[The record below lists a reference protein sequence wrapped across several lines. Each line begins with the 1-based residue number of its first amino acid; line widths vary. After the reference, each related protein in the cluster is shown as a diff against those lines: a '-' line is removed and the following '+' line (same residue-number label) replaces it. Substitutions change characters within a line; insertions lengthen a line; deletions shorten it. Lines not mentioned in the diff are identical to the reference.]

1 MNGPTVV
8 RWGRTLLVCLTL
20 AMSSV
25 VFAPPAPAAAAV
37 SDDMMLLAN
46 QLRYAI
52 GAPTLTPDS
61 RIVAAA
67 QNHAN
72 YSSAN
77 GQGGHFETAGLPYY
91 TGYSAR
97 DRVAAM
103 GLSTTFVSEV
113 ATGGSSGVAGVRQ
126 LWDAP
131 YHRLGMMHPSASSM
145 GWGFS
150 TLNGRNTTVGDITY
164 NFGIRSVDFVRS
176 PAHNQTNIPTSWSG
190 NESPNPLPAGA
201 SKPVGYPIMVV
212 YSGGQNVVMRGAEVV
227 APGGVRLPIYYAP
240 QQFEYDYQVIIP
252 QSPLAANTT
261 YHVRFDITVAGTW
274 LTNEWDFSTGAT
286 IVGGGGSSGGGGGST
301 PAPAADNGLH
311 SAWMSQTPLPAFQ
324 PAATQSVSLLFRNS
338 GTKTWQKGVAG
349 SQVALGINGDNTN
362 FSALGMNVGWPSAN
376 RVAVQN
382 ESSVAPGGIATF
394 TFQIKAPFSA
404 GLVNIPLRPVVDGV
418 AWLEDQG
425 ITVPV
430 MTVVNYHSRWLT
442 QSPYPTLHAGEVSG
456 QLQISFINTG
466 SQTWTKGLLGQEA
479 RLGVNRDNETWAGL
493 GVGWPSANR
502 VAFQSEASV
511 PPGGVATFVFQVRA
525 PVTPGVYAINLR
537 PVIDAVTWME
547 DQGVFLYVTVV
558 P

>member
-1 MNGPTVV
+1 MIGTLAFRVL
-8 RWGRTLLVCLTL
+8 RTLLVSLTL
-20 AMSSV
+20 ALSSV
-25 VFAPPAPAAAAV
+25 VIALPSPAAAAT
-37 SDDMMLLAN
+37 SNDMLYLTN
-46 QLRYAI
+46 QMRYAI
-52 GAPTLTPDS
+52 GAPTLTADA
-61 RIVAAA
+61 RVVAAA

-72 YSSAN
+72 YNSAN
-77 GQGGHFETAGLPYY
+77 NILGHFETAGMPYY

-103 GLSTTFVSEV
+103 GWSTSFVSEV
-113 ATGGSSGVAGVRQ
+113 ATGGSDAVAGVRQ

-131 YHRLGMMHPSASSM
+131 YHRLGMMHPSASTM

-190 NESPNPLPAGA
+190 NESPSPLPAGA
-201 SKPVGYPIMVV
+201 SRPVGYPIMVV

-252 QSPLAANTT
+252 QRPLIANTT

-286 IVGGGGSSGGGGGST
+286 ISGSGGTSGGVT
-301 PAPAADNGLH
+301 PSASDNGLH
-311 SAWMSQTPLPAFQ
+311 AAWVDQTATPAMQ
-324 PAATQSVSLLFRNS
+324 PAATQSVTLRFRNS

-349 SQVALGINGDNTN
+349 SQLALGINGDNTT
-362 FSALGMNVGWPSAN
+362 FSALGLNIGWPSAN
-376 RVAVQN
+376 RVAVQT
-382 ESSVAPGGIATF
+382 ESAVPPGGIASF
-394 TFQIKAPFSA
+394 TFAIKAPFAA
-404 GLVNIPLRPVVDGV
+404 GVVSIPLRPVVDGV

-425 ITVPV
+425 VVVPV
-430 MTVVNYHSRWLT
+430 VTTVNYHSRWLT
-442 QSPYPTLHAGEVSG
+442 QSPYPTLHAGQVSG
-456 QLQISFINTG
+456 QLSLSFLNTG
-466 SQTWTKGLLGQEA
+466 GQTCTEGLLGQEA

-502 VAFQSEASV
+502 VAFQSESSV
-511 PPGGVATFVFQVRA
+511 PPGAVGTFVFQVRA
-525 PVTPGVYAINLR
+525 PMTPGIYAINLR

-558 P
+558 R

>member
-1 MNGPTVV
+1 MVGIFPL
-8 RWGRTLLVCLTL
+8 RLGRTLLVCLTFAL
-20 AMSSV
+20 SSV
-25 VFAPPAPAAAAV
+25 VFSPPSTAAAAAA
-37 SDDMMLLAN
+37 DDMMYLTN

-52 GAPTLTPDS
+52 GAPTLTPDA
-61 RIVAAA
+61 RVVAAA

-103 GLSTTFVSEV
+103 GWSTTFVSEV
-113 ATGGSSGVAGVRQ
+113 ATGGSDPLAGVRQ

-131 YHRLGMMHPSASSM
+131 YHRLGLIHPSASTM

-150 TLNGRNTTVGDITY
+150 TIGGRASVVGDIAY
-164 NFGIRSVDFVRS
+164 NFGLRPVEFVRS

-201 SKPVGYPIMVV
+201 SRPVGYPIMVV
-212 YSGGQNVVMRGAEVV
+212 YSGGQTVEMRGAEVV

-252 QSPLAANTT
+252 QRPLAPNTT

-286 IVGGGGSSGGGGGST
+286 ISGGGGSSGGGG
-301 PAPAADNGLH
+301 APPSASDNGLH
-311 SAWMSQTPLPAFQ
+311 SAWVSQTAVPALQ

-349 SQVALGINGDNTN
+349 SEVALGINGDNTS

-382 ESSVAPGGIATF
+382 ESAVPPGGIATF
-394 TFQIKAPFSA
+394 TFAIKAPFSG

-425 ITVPV
+425 VVVPV
-430 MTVVNYHSRWLT
+430 VTTVNYHSRWLT
-442 QSPYPTLHAGEVSG
+442 QSPYPTLHAGQVSG
-456 QLQISFINTG
+456 TLSISFLNAG
-466 SQTWTKGLLGQEA
+466 SEAWTKGLLGQEA

-511 PPGGVATFVFQVRA
+511 APGAVGTFTFQVRA
-525 PVTPGVYAINLR
+525 PMTPGTYAINLR

-547 DQGVFLYVTVV
+547 DQGVFLYVTVI

>member
-1 MNGPTVV
+1 MDGIFPLRIV
-8 RWGRTLLVCLTL
+8 RRLLVCLTL
-20 AMSSV
+20 AVSSV
-25 VFAPPAPAAAAV
+25 VFAMPSPAAAAAA
-37 SDDMMLLAN
+37 DDMMYLTN

-52 GAPTLTPDS
+52 GAPTLTPDP
-61 RIVAAA
+61 RVVAAA

-103 GLSTTFVSEV
+103 GWSTTFVSEV
-113 ATGGSSGVAGVRQ
+113 ATGGSDPLAGVRQ

-131 YHRLGMMHPSASSM
+131 YHRLGLMHPSASTM

-150 TLNGRNTTVGDITY
+150 TIGGRGTVVGDIAY
-164 NFGIRSVDFVRS
+164 NFGLRPVDFVRS

-201 SKPVGYPIMVV
+201 SRPVGYPIMVV
-212 YSGGQNVVMRGAEVV
+212 YSGGQTVEMRGAEVV

-252 QSPLAANTT
+252 QRPLAANTT

-286 IVGGGGSSGGGGGST
+286 VSGGGGSSGGGG
-301 PAPAADNGLH
+301 APPSASDNGLH
-311 SAWMSQTPLPAFQ
+311 SAWVSQTAVPALQ

-349 SQVALGINGDNTN
+349 SQVALGVNGDNTT

-382 ESSVAPGGIATF
+382 ESAVAPGGIATF
-394 TFQIKAPFSA
+394 TFAVKAPFA
-404 GLVNIPLRPVVDGV
+404 GGLVNIPLRPVVDGV

-425 ITVPV
+425 VVVPV
-430 MTVVNYHSRWLT
+430 VTTVNYHSRWLT
-442 QSPYPTLHAGEVSG
+442 QSAYPTLRAGQVSG
-456 QLQISFINTG
+456 TLSITFLNTG
-466 SQTWTKGLLGQEA
+466 AQTWTKGLLGQEA

-511 PPGGVATFVFQVRA
+511 APGGVGTFTFQVRA
-525 PVTPGVYAINLR
+525 PMTPGTYAINLR

-547 DQGVFLYVTVV
+547 DEGVFLYVTVI

>member
-1 MNGPTVV
+1 MDGIFPLRMV
-8 RWGRTLLVCLTL
+8 RRLLVCLTL
-20 AMSSV
+20 ALSSV
-25 VFAPPAPAAAAV
+25 VFATPSPAAAAAA
-37 SDDMMLLAN
+37 DDMMYLTN

-52 GAPTLTPDS
+52 GAPTLTPDP
-61 RIVAAA
+61 RVVAAA

-103 GLSTTFVSEV
+103 GWSTTFVSEV
-113 ATGGSSGVAGVRQ
+113 ATGGSDPLAGVRQ

-131 YHRLGMMHPSASSM
+131 YHRLGLMHPSASTM

-150 TLNGRNTTVGDITY
+150 TIGGRGTVVGDIAY
-164 NFGIRSVDFVRS
+164 NFGLRPVDFVRS

-201 SKPVGYPIMVV
+201 SRPVGYPIMVV
-212 YSGGQNVVMRGAEVV
+212 YSGGQTVEMRGAEVV

-252 QSPLAANTT
+252 QRPLAANTT

-286 IVGGGGSSGGGGGST
+286 ISGGGGSSGGGG
-301 PAPAADNGLH
+301 APPSASDNGLH
-311 SAWMSQTPLPAFQ
+311 SAWVSQTAVPALQ

-349 SQVALGINGDNTN
+349 SEVALGVNGDNVT

-382 ESSVAPGGIATF
+382 ESAVAPGGIATF
-394 TFQIKAPFSA
+394 TFAVKAPFA
-404 GLVNIPLRPVVDGV
+404 GGLVNIPLRPVVDGV

-425 ITVPV
+425 VVVPV
-430 MTVVNYHSRWLT
+430 VTTVNYHSRWLT
-442 QSPYPTLHAGEVSG
+442 QSAYPTLRAGQVSG
-456 QLQISFINTG
+456 TLSISFLNTG
-466 SQTWTKGLLGQEA
+466 AQTWTKGLLGQEA

-511 PPGGVATFVFQVRA
+511 PPGGVGTFTFQVRA
-525 PVTPGVYAINLR
+525 PMTLGTYAINLR

-547 DQGVFLYVTVV
+547 DEGVFLYVTVI

>member
-1 MNGPTVV
+1 MIGPFAV
-8 RWGRTLLVCLTL
+8 RSARTLLVCLTL
-20 AMSSV
+20 ALSSV
-25 VFAPPAPAAAAV
+25 LFAAPSPAAAATA
-37 SDDMMLLAN
+37 DDMLSLTN
-46 QLRYAI
+46 QMRAAI
-52 GAPTLTPDS
+52 GAPTLTADA
-61 RIVAAA
+61 RVVRAA

-72 YSSAN
+72 YNSAN
-77 GQGGHFETAGLPYY
+77 NILGHFETAGLPYY

-103 GLSTTFVSEV
+103 GWSTSFVSEV
-113 ATGGSSGVAGVRQ
+113 ATGGSDPLAGVRQ

-131 YHRLGMMHPSASSM
+131 YHRLGLMHPSASTM

-150 TLNGRNTTVGDITY
+150 TVGGRGSVVGDIAY
-164 NFGIRSVDFVRS
+164 NFGLRPVDFVRS

-201 SKPVGYPIMVV
+201 ARPVGYPIMVV
-212 YSGGQNVVMRGAEVV
+212 YSGGQSVVMRGAALV
-227 APGGVRLPIYYAP
+227 APGGVQVPIYIAP
-240 QQFEYDYQVIIP
+240 QQFEYDYQVIVP
-252 QSPLAANTT
+252 QRPLAANTT
-261 YHVRFDITVAGTW
+261 YHVRLDLTVAGTW

-286 IVGGGGSSGGGGGST
+286 VSGGGGSSGDGGAS
-301 PAPAADNGLH
+301 PSASDNGLH
-311 SAWMSQTPLPAFQ
+311 SAWMSQTPVPALQ
-324 PAATQSVSLLFRNS
+324 PAATQSVSLLFRNT

-349 SQVALGINGDNTN
+349 SQVALGINGDNTS

-382 ESSVAPGGIATF
+382 ESSVAPGGIASF
-394 TFQIKAPFSA
+394 TFAVKAPFSG

-425 ITVPV
+425 VVVPV
-430 MTVVNYHSRWLT
+430 MTTVNYHSRWLT
-442 QSPYPTLHAGEVSG
+442 QSPYPTLRAGQVSA
-456 QLQISFINTG
+456 QLSISFVNTG
-466 SQTWTKGLLGQEA
+466 GQAWTKGLLGQEA

-511 PPGGVATFVFQVRA
+511 PPGGVGTFLFQVRA
-525 PVTPGVYAINLR
+525 PMTPGVYAINLR